1 MPGFIGNRLQHALKR
16 EAIALVANGVCDAET
31 LDKVVTE
38 GFGSRLGVL
47 GPLEQSDMVGLSLTL
62 DAHRVL
68 ISDLDRTPGPHP
80 LLEAKVAAGN
90 DRHGGRRGLPPLDAG
105 TGRCRAQA
113 LPGAS
118 RQRSAQAARG
128 AQDEGAGVMALD
140 RDTLAML
147 IDGVRRFVEN
157 ECVPL
162 EREIAEQDEVPESL
176 IAQMRELGLFGFAIP
191 QEYGGLGLDM
201 EEEVLLVFEL
211 SKTSP
216 AIRSVVGTNNG
227 IGAQALVLAGT
238 EEQKQRYLP
247 RLAAGEI
254 ISSFALTEPEAGS
267 DAASLRTSAADDGDG
282 FILNGTKRFITN
294 GPHADLFTVFARS
307 EYGKSGADG
316 ISAFLVEAPR
326 AGLTRG
332 KPERK
337 MGQQG
342 AHVCDIVFENCRVDS
357 ASAAWR
363 RSRAGVSEP
372 RCRCWI
378 AAGCIFPRSA
388 SASPNG

>member
-1 MPGFIGNRLQHALKR
+1 
-16 EAIALVANGVCDAET
+16 
-31 LDKVVTE
+31 
-38 GFGSRLGVL
+38 
-47 GPLEQSDMVGLSLTL
+47 
-62 DAHRVL
+62 
-68 ISDLDRTPGPHP
+68 
-80 LLEAKVAAGN
+80 
-90 DRHGGRRGLPPLDAG
+90 
-105 TGRCRAQA
+105 
-113 LPGAS
+113 
-118 RQRSAQAARG
+118 
-128 AQDEGAGVMALD
+128 MALD

-162 EREIAEQDEVPESL
+162 EREIAEQDKVPDNL
-176 IAQMRELGLFGFAIP
+176 VAQMRQLGLFGFAIP

-238 EEQKQRYLP
+238 EEQKQLYLP

-267 DAASLRTSAADDGDG
+267 DAASLRTIAADDGG
-282 FILNGTKRFITN
+282 VFVLNGTKRFITN

-307 EYGKSGADG
+307 ECGKAGADG
-316 ISAFLVEAPR
+316 ISAFLVEAPCP
-326 AGLTRG
+326 GLIRG

-357 ASAAWR
+357 GAVLGGVRGQGFRTAMQVLDRGRLHISAVCVGIAERLIAEGVRYALER
-363 RSRAGVSEP
+363 RQFGRSIAEFQLVQAMLADSRAEALAA
-372 RCRCWI
+372 RCMVLDIARRRDQSASI
-378 AAGCIFPRSA
+378 AAEAACCKMFASEMVGRVADRDVQIFGGAGYIVDYGIERFYRDVRLFRLYEGTTQIQQIIIA
-388 SASPNG
+388 RNMVREARAA